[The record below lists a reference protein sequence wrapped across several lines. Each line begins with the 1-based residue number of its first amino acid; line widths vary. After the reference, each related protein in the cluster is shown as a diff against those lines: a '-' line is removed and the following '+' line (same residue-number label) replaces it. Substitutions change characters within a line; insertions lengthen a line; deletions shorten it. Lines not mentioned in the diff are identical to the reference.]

1 MNRAEFLVALRSGLA
16 GMAAP
21 AIEDIVDDY
30 QAHFADGA
38 AAGRSEED
46 IAAALGD
53 PARLARELR
62 TEAGLQRWEEKRTP
76 GNAAAAVF
84 ALVGLG
90 ALDVIILLP
99 LLVAVA
105 ATLFGL
111 FMGCFGVL
119 IGGTATLIMGPF
131 SHISVSP
138 FVPVLAGIGLI
149 AGAIAAGAILT
160 IVTIALVN
168 ALVWYARLHYR
179 ALKLVEQG

>member
-1 MNRAEFLVALRSGLA
+1 MNRTEFLAALRTGLA
-16 GMAAP
+16 GLDAP
-21 AIEDIVDDY
+21 ALEDIVDDY
-30 QAHFADGA
+30 EAHFADGT
-38 AAGRSEED
+38 AAGRSAEE

-62 TEAGLQRWEEKRTP
+62 VEAGLQRWEEKRTP

-84 ALVGLG
+84 ALIGLG
-90 ALDVIILLP
+90 ALDIIILLP

-111 FMGCFGVL
+111 FMGSFGVL
-119 IGGTATLIMGPF
+119 IGGTATLVMGPF
-131 SHISVSP
+131 SD
-138 FVPVLAGIGLI
+138 VPGGPMVAVLAGIGLI

-160 IVTIALVN
+160 LATIAAVN

-179 ALKLVEQG
+179 ALKLVEQA